1 MNATAARRAS
11 APDIDVDIQSPL
23 WDAQPEAE
31 GAVRAAIAAAAT
43 RAPAGGEM
51 SVLLT
56 DDAAVQ
62 ALNRDWRKIDK
73 PTNVLSF
80 PAASPKTD
88 GIPALLGDVAIAF
101 ETLAREAGEEE
112 KPFLHHL
119 AHLVVHGYLHLLGY
133 DHGTDSEAEA
143 MEALEREILAAMRI
157 PDPYATDAADIA

>member
-1 MNATAARRAS
+1 MSARPARRAS
-11 APDIDVDIQSPL
+11 APDIEIDIQSSL
-23 WDAQPEAE
+23 WEREPQAA
-31 GAVRAAIAAAAT
+31 AIVRDAIAAAAT

-80 PAASPKTD
+80 PAAAPKAD

-133 DHGTDSEAEA
+133 DHDTDSEAEA

-157 PDPYATDAADIA
+157 PDPYRTDAADIA

>member
-11 APDIDVDIQSPL
+11 APDIDIEVQSPL

-31 GAVRAAIAAAAT
+31 RTVRAAIAAAAA
-43 RAPAGGEM
+43 RAPAAGEM
-51 SVLLT
+51 SVLLA

-80 PAASPKTD
+80 PAAVPKAA
-88 GIPALLGDVAIAF
+88 GIPPLLGDVAIAF
-101 ETLAREAGEEE
+101 ETLDREAREEE

-143 MEALEREILAAMRI
+143 MEDLEREILAAMRI
-157 PDPYATDAADIA
+157 PDPYRTDAADIA

>member
-1 MNATAARRAS
+1 MNATSARRAS
-11 APDIDVDIQSPL
+11 APDIDVEVQSPL
-23 WDAQPEAE
+23 WDAQPAADET
-31 GAVRAAIAAAAT
+31 VRAAVAAAAA
-43 RAPAGGEM
+43 RAPGAGEM
-51 SVLLT
+51 SVLLA

-62 ALNRDWRKIDK
+62 ALNRAWRGIDK

-80 PAASPKTD
+80 PAAAPKAA

-101 ETLAREAGEEE
+101 ETVAREAGEEE

-157 PDPYATDAADIA
+157 PDPYRADAADIA